1 MVVYLQINPS
11 CKTMITTKYANHPSL
26 KITRTASI
34 VLVAAV
40 LSSCATLD
48 KNPQIGETFSRVGG
62 AVKGGVS
69 KVTSKFSSPRSR
81 ASNDA
86 QQIAAKFPANE
97 MPHTMM
103 QKPVAEGRL
112 SSGFGYRINPKGVR
126 LPKRHK
132 GVDYA
137 APTGTPIYAAAS
149 GVVGKIYVS
158 TSYGNYIRID
168 HDNDFS
174 TAYAHMNAFANGLEA
189 GSKVSRGDIIGQVG
203 NTGKSSGAHLH
214 FELTYKGVFIDPL
227 FETVPTEIL
236 ASDEA
241 QSEDT

>member
-1 MVVYLQINPS
+1 
-11 CKTMITTKYANHPSL
+11 MITTKYANYPSL
-26 KITRTASI
+26 KISRTATI
-34 VLVAAV
+34 VLTAAI

-62 AVKGGVS
+62 AVKGGVT
-69 KVTSKFSSPRSR
+69 KVTSQFSSPGSKS
-81 ASNDA
+81 SNDA
-86 QQIAAKFPANE
+86 QKIAAQFPANQ

-149 GVVGKIYVS
+149 GVVGRLYVS

-168 HDNDFS
+168 HENDFS
-174 TAYAHMNAFANGLEA
+174 TAYAHMNAFADGLEE

-214 FELTYKGVFIDPL
+214 FELKYKGVFIDPL
-227 FETVPTEIL
+227 FESTPADLL
-236 ASDEA
+236 AADDS